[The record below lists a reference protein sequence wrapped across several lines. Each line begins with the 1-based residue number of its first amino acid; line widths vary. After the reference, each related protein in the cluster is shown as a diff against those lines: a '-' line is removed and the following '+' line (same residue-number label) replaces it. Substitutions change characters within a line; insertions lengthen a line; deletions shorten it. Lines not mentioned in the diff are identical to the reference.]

1 MTIPVASSRCPN
13 VLVLAGSP
21 RSVGVCVDLA
31 AYVAKGLVE
40 AGCEAP
46 VRRLGDYSIAG
57 CTGCGACE
65 RTGACVFD
73 AREREAAQRGGSPGA
88 SQLAGELEAAD
99 ALVLVAPA
107 FFSGPPSQLK
117 AFFDRL
123 QPYWARRYILGT
135 RHAALPLDERRPFD
149 LVAVGAGG
157 DPFGYDALVQ
167 TARSALRMLDFELT
181 VVHEAVGPQR
191 RDPAMLERACM
202 WGASLGARLR

>member
-1 MTIPVASSRCPN
+1 MADSTASSHRPRA
-13 VLVLAGSP
+13 LVLAGSP
-21 RSVGVCVDLA
+21 RLAGTCADLA
-31 AYVAKGLVE
+31 AHVAKGLVE

-46 VRRLGDYSIAG
+46 VCRLGDYDIAG

-73 AREREAAQRGGSPGA
+73 AREREAARRGGSPGA

-99 ALVLVAPA
+99 ALVLVAPV

-123 QPYWARRYILGT
+123 QPYWAQRYILGT
-135 RHAALPLDERRPFD
+135 RHAALPLDVRKPFD

-157 DPFGYDALVQ
+157 DPFGYDALVR
-167 TARSALRMLDFELT
+167 TARSALRMLDFELAAA
-181 VVHEAVGPQR
+181 HEAVGPQR
-191 RDPAMLERACM
+191 RDPATLERARM
-202 WGASLGARLR
+202 WGAGLGARLR